1 LPPFFKGVEMAIEHA
16 IVGLTTTAT
25 LLTVA
30 ASGGGKDG
38 STILIQNPAGGQVV
52 YLGGAGVTS
61 SVYGFI
67 LAVDANISLE
77 LNQDEALYGVVA
89 TSTQSVAVLR
99 QGV

>member
-1 LPPFFKGVEMAIEHA
+1 MAINHA
-16 IVGLTTTAT
+16 LVSVGTSAT

-38 STILIQNPAGGQVV
+38 STILIQNPTGGVSV

-67 LAVDANISLE
+67 LAAGSNISIE
-77 LNQDEALYGVVA
+77 LNQDEAVYGVVA
-89 TSTQSVAVLR
+89 SSTQSVAVLR